1 MLLCK
6 STVTLILATLHLII
20 AHICSH
26 KWEGDHNGNCWKSN
40 KIMYNTIDC
49 YARAGWFHIKTA
61 QERSERHRLVCGQFV
76 IQAGFVLLYGRGP
89 NDSSCSVMKGYIL
102 LSDEGLHKLQLL
114 YTQFQLNI
122 KSFFSSIK
130 FLALID
136 QTSAVMIEPI
146 HEGLTWSQYHYTD
159 DSPRCCRMIQCMTSQ
174 QNERE
179 HL

>member
-76 IQAGFVLLYGRGP
+76 IQAGFVLLYRRGP

-102 LSDEGLHKLQLL
+102 LSDEGLHKLQLP

-122 KSFFSSIK
+122 KSFFFFYKISCI
-130 FLALID
+130 
-136 QTSAVMIEPI
+136 
-146 HEGLTWSQYHYTD
+146 
-159 DSPRCCRMIQCMTSQ
+159 
-174 QNERE
+174 N
-179 HL
+179 